1 MSAKPMMEGALTA
14 VPERE
19 SMAMEAGGAAFA
31 TTAHDGEGTEGTEGT
46 MTSAGL
52 ALDVGV
58 VGWFIECCTAWMGG
72 PAAMNGSDT
81 VREAAQSEIRLWAES
96 SEAMAVEMAGLEGL
110 AIAEGAEAGTA

>member
-1 MSAKPMMEGALTA
+1 
-14 VPERE
+14 
-19 SMAMEAGGAAFA
+19 MAMEAGGAAFA

-58 VGWFIECCTAWMGG
+58 VGWFFECCTAWMGG

-81 VREAAQSEIRLWAES
+81 VREAMNGSDTVREAAQSEMGLWAES

>member
-1 MSAKPMMEGALTA
+1 MEGALTA

-46 MTSAGL
+46 MTSAGS
-52 ALDVGV
+52 ALD

-72 PAAMNGSDT
+72 PAATNGSDT
-81 VREAAQSEIRLWAES
+81 VTEAAQLETGIWAES

-110 AIAEGAEAGTA
+110 AIVEAAEARTA